1 MIVNE
6 ELLNKLRRAFN
17 LNLYEA
23 KLWTAL
29 LSRGV
34 STAGE
39 LSDIADVP
47 RSRAYDV
54 LESLERKGFIL
65 VKPEKPI
72 KYLAIPPNEIC
83 DRVVRR
89 LTETTEEKIKRLNSL
104 KDSDITKELTLLY
117 KQGIEPLQ
125 PTDFCSSIR
134 GRHNIYD
141 HLISLIKGAKNQISI
156 VTTEDG
162 LNRKVRVLKPLLE
175 KAKLKGVK
183 IKIAAPLT
191 EKNKEAAKKLEG
203 LVELK
208 PLKDIKAR
216 FVIVDNEHIMFM
228 FDDDEKTHA
237 AYDMGLWAQSPFFA
251 AAMQEMFE
259 HFWKTKL
266 NNELPK
272 APKS

>member
-6 ELLNKLRRAFN
+6 ELLNKLRRAFG

-47 RSRAYDV
+47 RSRTYDV

-72 KYLAIPPNEIC
+72 RYLAIPPNEIC
-83 DRVVRR
+83 EKVTRH
-89 LTETTEEKIKRLNSL
+89 LAETTEEKIKKLNSL
-104 KDSDITKELTLLY
+104 KDSDLIKELVALY
-117 KQGIEPLQ
+117 KQGTEPLQ
-125 PTDFCSSIR
+125 PTDFCATIK
-134 GRHNIYD
+134 GRHNLYD
-141 HLISLIKGAKNQISI
+141 HLISLIKEAKNQISI
-156 VTTEDG
+156 VTTEEG

-175 KAKLKGVK
+175 KAKMKGVK
-183 IKIAAPLT
+183 IKIAAPIT
-191 EKNKEAAKKLEG
+191 EKNKEAVKKLEG
-203 LVELK
+203 VAEIK

-216 FVIVDNEHIMFM
+216 FVIIDGEHLLFM
-228 FDDDEKTHA
+228 FDDDEKIHA
-237 AYDMGLWAQSPFFA
+237 MYDMGLWAKSPFFA
-251 AAMQEMFE
+251 SSLQEMFE
-259 HFWKTKL
+259 HFWKTKI
-266 NNELPK
+266 NGELKRP
-272 APKS
+272 